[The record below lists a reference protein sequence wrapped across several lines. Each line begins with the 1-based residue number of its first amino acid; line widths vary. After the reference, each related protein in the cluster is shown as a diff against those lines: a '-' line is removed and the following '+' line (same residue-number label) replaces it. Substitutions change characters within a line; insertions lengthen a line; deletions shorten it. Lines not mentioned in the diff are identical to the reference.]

1 MRAGQNLEQVGEPR
15 ERLVRLL
22 VLKTLY
28 AGGVNVDRQKGH
40 KAMSGSTRV
49 CGTRRESKTWRR
61 KNSGR
66 ERARWRLTPDILT
79 TDSYMEQNLEGGN
92 WLGGARGKLRVAAAG
107 GTGEKVKRRRRGVV
121 AVWEGNP
128 LKGQP

>member
-1 MRAGQNLEQVGEPR
+1 MID
-15 ERLVRLL
+15 
-22 VLKTLY
+22 K
-28 AGGVNVDRQKGH
+28 KGH

-61 KNSGR
+61 ENSGR
-66 ERARWRLTPDILT
+66 ERARWRLTPVILT

-128 LKGQP
+128 LKSES